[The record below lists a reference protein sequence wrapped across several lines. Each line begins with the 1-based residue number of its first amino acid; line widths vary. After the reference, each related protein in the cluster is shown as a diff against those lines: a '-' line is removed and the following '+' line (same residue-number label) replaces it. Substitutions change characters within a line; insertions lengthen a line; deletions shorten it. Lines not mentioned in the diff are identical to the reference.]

1 MMTIPIIKTV
11 LVAVTITITITA
23 VPVAPLDSFLSLEA
37 NDVVG
42 RHTSL
47 RGTVTVTIA
56 SIPKTSH
63 YSNDPIS
70 I

>member
-42 RHTSL
+42 RHSHIQNL
-47 RGTVTVTIA
+47 VQLERNSNSHN
-56 SIPKTSH
+56 SINTK
-63 YSNDPIS
+63 N
-70 I
+70 